1 MKHVCLE
8 IYGGCLEQHS
18 LRGRLLLGTESQMDA
33 YGVYPVEFPAM
44 PHLPHQYRQWRDAY
58 HGYAQNTRLGASGNQ
73 ITNIGTQQ
81 PILLKEV
88 RQNYQ
93 TLVTTLG
100 TWLHNTRI
108 NFLSQEQINE
118 QTSFSKEQTSFF
130 GLGNFILPP
139 PINEIHR
146 ISVQTDFVELWRYPW
161 HDWTP
166 IRQHSNLDVVFSP
179 MVYQSLKS
187 PVAQHERVRI
197 LAIFGANG
205 DLDLKGDLEALRA
218 LPNVELHC
226 LRSPQLSELYSL
238 WCQPWDIL
246 FFAGH
251 SQGNG
256 IIINNQEEPLEIRRL
271 YRTLER
277 AVGQG
282 LKLAIFNSC
291 DSIPLGQ
298 FLIQLGLPHAIVM
311 REAVPNIAAEL
322 FLKYF
327 LQNFHGGADLYAAVA
342 QARSQLRELSRSD
355 DHLPGTSALPLICR
369 HPQARC
375 PHWHHLWRSDTS
387 PTTVYVAAGDRPSP
401 KVSEFPNFLYWCR
414 WQLELAQLTPQ
425 TLHDD
430 PGRWVTAMPK
440 GVNHQR
446 PQQNYQHALANI
458 SHWVCGLEQTIG
470 GFSQQPELA
479 FFFPALAAE
488 ARQSLPRVSS
498 RELLPYLE
506 SLVVEQRELPR
517 VRAAFLIA
525 QQYPNVSHL
534 NTALQI
540 LEEALRQATKPQVR
554 EELLAECQQ
563 FLNELDSELVG
574 SVWDSTTGERLQ
586 QFLQRLLHHPQQS
599 HRLKL
604 AIASL
609 LIAAKGRWE
618 VEATNIALEIFRK
631 SSYLEDVIL
640 ASRCLYLAGLRQWEV
655 VARLERYLGLATVQS
670 HQIALSGALGIVS
683 PGHPQAIDTL
693 ELIIEQQAYD
703 LETLMAAVRALHRIA
718 PEHPLVL
725 ETLRSLVLKA
735 QETQDIL
742 SLYYGLAALD
752 ELQQP
757 LTTYISTAV
766 IPWVCQKIAVF
777 KAQEEPYLMA
787 PYTVL
792 WYCSRHIPYQ
802 EFANLWQ

>member
-18 LRGRLLLGTESQMDA
+18 LRGRLLLGTETQVDA

-44 PHLPHQYRQWRDAY
+44 PHLPRQYEQWRDAY
-58 HGYAQNTRLGASGNQ
+58 HGYAKNTRLGASGNQ

-81 PILLKEV
+81 PNLLKEV
-88 RQNYQ
+88 QQNYK
-93 TLVTTLG
+93 TLVTALG
-100 TWLHNTRI
+100 TWLNSTRI
-108 NFLSQEQINE
+108 NFLNQEQLNE
-118 QTSFSKEQTSFF
+118 QPSPFSEQTSFF

-139 PINEIHR
+139 PMNEVHR
-146 ISVQTDFVELWRYPW
+146 IFVQTDFVELWRYPW
-161 HDWTP
+161 HEWTP
-166 IRQHSNLDVVFSP
+166 IRQHSHLDVVFSP

-187 PVAQHERVRI
+187 PSAQHERVRI

-205 DLDLKGDLEALRA
+205 DLDLKGDLAALMA
-218 LPNVELHC
+218 LPDVELHC

-256 IIINNQEEPLEIRRL
+256 IIINNAEEPLQIYRL
-271 YRTLER
+271 YETLKT
-277 AVGQG
+277 AVEKG

-342 QARSQLRELSRSD
+342 QARSQLRELSRCD
-355 DHLPGTSALPLICR
+355 DHLPGISALPLICR

-375 PHWHHLWRSDTS
+375 LHWHHLRRSDAS
-387 PTTVYVAAGDRPSP
+387 PVTVSVGDRPSSNA
-401 KVSEFPNFLYWCR
+401 SEFPNFLYWCR
-414 WQLELAQLTPQ
+414 WQLELAQLRPQ
-425 TLHDD
+425 ALQED
-430 PGRWVTAMPK
+430 PGRWVTVMPK
-440 GVNHQR
+440 GVNHQT
-446 PQQNYQHALANI
+446 PQQNYQHALANL
-458 SHWVCGLEQTIG
+458 SHWACGVQQTTG
-470 GFSQQPELA
+470 GFPQQPELA
-479 FFFPALAAE
+479 FFFPALGAE
-488 ARQSLPRVSS
+488 ARQCLPRVAS
-498 RELLPYLE
+498 RELLPHLE

-517 VRAAFLIA
+517 IRAAFLIA

-534 NTALQI
+534 STAFQI
-540 LEEALRQATKPQVR
+540 LENTLRQATKPQLR
-554 EELLAECQQ
+554 EALLAECQQ
-563 FLNELDSELVG
+563 FLKELDAELVR
-574 SVWDSTTGERLQ
+574 SVWDSTTGEHLQ
-586 QFLQRLLHHPQQS
+586 QFLQRLLYYPQQS
-599 HRLKL
+599 NRLKL
-604 AIASL
+604 AIAAV
-609 LIAAKGRWE
+609 LITARGRWA
-618 VEATNIALEIFRK
+618 VEASNVALEIFRN
-631 SSYLEDVIL
+631 SSYLEDAIL
-640 ASRCLYLAGLRQWEV
+640 ASQCLHQAGMRQWEV
-655 VARLERYLGLATVQS
+655 VGRLERYLGLATVQS

-683 PGHPQAIDTL
+683 PNHPQAIDTL

-703 LETLMAAVRALHRIA
+703 LETLMAAVRTLHRIA
-718 PEHPLVL
+718 PEHPAVL
-725 ETLRSLVLKA
+725 ATLRSLLAKA

-742 SLYYGLAALD
+742 GFYYGLAALD

-757 LTTYISTAV
+757 LTPYISTTV

-802 EFANLWQ
+802 EFANFWQ

>member
-18 LRGRLLLGTESQMDA
+18 FKGRLLLGTESQVDA

-44 PHLPHQYRQWRDAY
+44 PHLPHRYRQWRDAY
-58 HGYAQNTRLGASGNQ
+58 HGYAKNTRLGASGNQ

-81 PILLKEV
+81 PTLLKEV
-88 RQNYQ
+88 RQNY
-93 TLVTTLG
+93 TDLVTTLG

-108 NFLSQEQINE
+108 SYLCEEQINE
-118 QTSFSKEQTSFF
+118 QTSLSKEQTSFF

-139 PINEIHR
+139 PMNEIHR
-146 ISVQTDFVELWRYPW
+146 ISVQTDFVELWHYPW

-187 PVAQHERVRI
+187 STAHHEGVRI
-197 LAIFGANG
+197 LAIFGASG

-256 IIINNQEEPLEIRRL
+256 IIINNEEEPLQIYRL
-271 YRTLER
+271 YETLKT
-277 AVGQG
+277 AVAQG

-342 QARSQLRELSRSD
+342 QARSQLRELSCCD

-375 PHWHHLWRSDTS
+375 PHWHHLRRSEA
-387 PTTVYVAAGDRPSP
+387 PAVTVGVSGGDRSSP
-401 KVSEFPNFLYWCR
+401 RVSKFPAFLYWCR
-414 WQLELAQLTPQ
+414 WQLELAQLLPHAQ
-425 TLHDD
+425 D
-430 PGRWVTAMPK
+430 PSRWVTAIP
-440 GVNHQR
+440 GGCSPQR
-446 PQQNYQHALANI
+446 PQQNYQDAFANVA
-458 SHWVCGLEQTIG
+458 HWVCGLERTIG
-470 GFSQQPELA
+470 GFSPQAELA
-479 FFFPALAAE
+479 FFFPALEAE
-488 ARQSLPRVSS
+488 ARQLLPRISS
-498 RELLPYLE
+498 QQLLPYLE
-506 SLVVEQRELPR
+506 SLVVEQRGLPR

-534 NTALQI
+534 STAFQV
-540 LEEALRQATKPQVR
+540 LEDTLRQDTKPQVR

-563 FLNELDSELVG
+563 FLKELDAKLVR

-586 QFLQRLLHHPQQS
+586 QFLQRLLHYPQQS
-599 HRLKL
+599 NRLKL
-604 AIASL
+604 AIASV
-609 LIAAKGRWE
+609 LITAKGRWA
-618 VEATNIALEIFRK
+618 VEASNVALEIFRN

-640 ASRCLYLAGLRQWEV
+640 ASCCLHQAGVRQWEV
-655 VARLERYLGLATVQS
+655 VGRLERYLGLATVQS
-670 HQIALSGALGIVS
+670 HQIALAGALGIVS
-683 PGHPQAIDTL
+683 PNHPQAIDTL

-703 LETLMAAVRALHRIA
+703 LETLMAAVRALHRIS

-725 ETLRSLVLKA
+725 ATLRSLLVKA

-742 SLYYGLAALD
+742 GFYYGLAALD

-757 LTTYISTAV
+757 LTPYISTTV